1 MSDPVFIVDA
11 ERLGAADRI
20 VLDGDEGRHA
30 AVVRRIRTG
39 EAVELTDGSGNVA
52 RCVVVAADRAGLVCE
67 VRERTEEP
75 PAAPRIV
82 VAQALPKGD
91 RGEIAVETMT
101 EVGVDEIV
109 PWFAQRMVT
118 RWQGDRG
125 NRALRRWQVT
135 AREAAKQSRRAWL
148 PDVAD
153 PVTTAV
159 LAQRLAGAEQ
169 AIVLHEDAAEPIGDL
184 PLPVTG
190 EVVLVVGPEGGITPD
205 ELAVFDAAGAVR
217 VTLGP
222 TVLRTSTAGT
232 VAAAVVFS
240 RTARWRDAPG
250 RRWSWGA
257 TRPGSSVSR
266 TSAGDLPHRTGRPR

>member
-1 MSDPVFIVDA
+1 MFIVDT
-11 ERLGAADRI
+11 ERLSAADRI
-20 VLDGDEGRHA
+20 MLDGDEGRHA
-30 AVVRRIRTG
+30 AVVRRIRPG
-39 EAVELTDGSGNVA
+39 ETVELTEGRGNVA
-52 RCVVVAADRAGLVCE
+52 RCVVVAADRSGLVCE
-67 VRERTEEP
+67 VWERAEVP

-101 EVGVDEIV
+101 EVGVDEII
-109 PWFAQRMVT
+109 PWFAQRTVT
-118 RWQGDRG
+118 RWRGDRG
-125 NRALRRWQVT
+125 DRALRRWRAT

-148 PDVAD
+148 PEVAD

-169 AIVLHEDAAEPIGDL
+169 AIVLHEDATQPIGDMAM
-184 PLPVTG
+184 PKTG

-217 VTLGP
+217 VALGP

-232 VAAAVVFS
+232 VAAAVVLS
-240 RTARWRDAPG
+240 
-250 RRWSWGA
+250 
-257 TRPGSSVSR
+257 
-266 TSAGDLPHRTGRPR
+266 RTGRWRAGPDRRRP

>member
-1 MSDPVFIVDA
+1 MFLVDA
-11 ERLGAADRI
+11 ERLRAADRV

-30 AVVRRIRTG
+30 AVVRRIRSS
-39 EAVELTDGSGNVA
+39 EAVELTDGRGNVA
-52 RCVVVAADRAGLVCE
+52 RCVVVAADRSGLVCE
-67 VRERTEEP
+67 VRERAEEP

-109 PWFAQRMVT
+109 PWFAERMVT

-125 NRALRRWQVT
+125 DRALRRWRVT

-148 PDVAD
+148 PEVAD
-153 PVTTAV
+153 PVTTAA
-159 LAQRLAGAEQ
+159 LAQRLAGAEM
-169 AIVLHEDAAEPIGDL
+169 AIVLHEEAARPIGDVAL
-184 PLPVTG
+184 PDAG

-205 ELAVFDAAGAVR
+205 ERAVFDAAGAVQ

-232 VAAAVVFS
+232 VAAGVVLS
-240 RTARWRDAPG
+240 
-250 RRWSWGA
+250 
-257 TRPGSSVSR
+257 
-266 TSAGDLPHRTGRPR
+266 RTGRWRGGPYRRRSWRLLDPEAP